1 MPSIVVAP
9 WVAQAASENPL
20 VVIAWA
26 TVRRLRDC
34 VGRLMRG
41 RDNVVLVTHSGV
53 ICNLFRLYGVIPYR
67 SPFFPVPLASVYVLR
82 VPFE

>member
-26 TVRRLRDC
+26 TVR
-34 VGRLMRG
+34 M
-41 RDNVVLVTHSGV
+41 
-53 ICNLFRLYGVIPYR
+53 
-67 SPFFPVPLASVYVLR
+67 LR
-82 VPFE
+82 VRAHTCDGGFHFDETLGCNTAVHTKKNPI

>member
-26 TVRRLRDC
+26 TVRRLR
-34 VGRLMRG
+34 VRAQAMAAFISTKHLA
-41 RDNVVLVTHSGV
+41 VV
-53 ICNLFRLYGVIPYR
+53 
-67 SPFFPVPLASVYVLR
+67 
-82 VPFE
+82 